1 MSNFSLSKTQE
12 NPTMSLVPGIPNPY
26 LAAFGTGLLYGLAFC
41 TSACL
46 PYIACYIA
54 GVGAGF
60 RRSILIALS
69 YNSGRI
75 AAYAIVGGVIGAL
88 GGIFRIV
95 VSETSLAPF
104 QGYSSIA
111 FGIVTIIIGAH
122 IILKSRSNEC
132 EFQENVEKNQP
143 NKIAKRF
150 DIRAFSLGLSRGLV
164 ICPALIALLVYSLAF
179 ATPIDSLLLA
189 ILFGLGTAL
198 SPLLLLA
205 GATGWLLNKAP
216 LFRKWIALLGGAIL
230 IILGSGTLL
239 TTLMA
244 KYP

>member
-1 MSNFSLSKTQE
+1 
-12 NPTMSLVPGIPNPY
+12 MSLVPGIPNPY
-26 LAAFGTGLLYGLAFC
+26 LAAFSTGLLYGLAFC

-46 PYIACYIA
+46 PYIASYIA

-60 RRSILIALS
+60 RRSILITLS
-69 YNSGRI
+69 YNSGRTT
-75 AAYAIVGGVIGAL
+75 AYALIGGTIGIL
-88 GGIFRIV
+88 STLLRIA
-95 VSETSLAPF
+95 VSETSLSTF
-104 QGYSSIA
+104 QAYSSIA

-122 IILKSRSNEC
+122 IILKSRSNKC
-132 EFQENVEKNQP
+132 KFQDSERYRSTKTM
-143 NKIAKRF
+143 KKF

-164 ICPALIALLVYSLAF
+164 VCPALVALLLYSLAF
-179 ATPIDSLLLA
+179 ANPIDSLLLS

-198 SPLLLLA
+198 SPFILLA

-216 LFRKWIALLGGAIL
+216 LFRKWIAFVGGAIL

-239 TTLMA
+239 TALMV